1 LVAAWAMLM
10 MALGALKDE
19 RFTLFR
25 FFIGYFLL

>member
-1 LVAAWAMLM
+1 MLM